1 MFFTLF
7 CRIRSHRAVVFA
19 LLLPVAAAIAS
30 TRSEQEA
37 LADLCAK
44 SDAVVHIRVEATPA
58 PGAGKQFTISDVS
71 LVRILKQ
78 TDSFPGETAVKYAL
92 TIKRPGDTISP
103 KDLEIRHPG
112 DYVIFCRLPPAGDVF
127 GYELPSLD
135 AWSLYKDNDS
145 EIQSACHPDESPR
158 AAATAH

>member
-1 MFFTLF
+1 MKPLL
-7 CRIRSHRAVVFA
+7 A
-19 LLLPVAAAIAS
+19 LLLPVMAFAS
-30 TRSEQEA
+30 AKSNQQA

-44 SDAVVHIRVEATPA
+44 SDAVVHIRVSAVPA
-58 PGAGKQFTISDVS
+58 SGAGKQFTVSDVS

-103 KDLEIRHPG
+103 KDWEIRHPG

-145 EIQSACHPDESPR
+145 EIQSACHPDESTKP
-158 AAATAH
+158 AAAAH